1 MPVQP
6 RNSWIPERIQLKQ
19 PLSFQ
24 ASRSIDRL
32 VCGLILASLLVSTV
46 ALGQYNS
53 GHSSSRLENPRGV
66 LNQPFDSPIFLGAYG
81 QLGGG
86 LDHDQGQLG
95 YGAFFMFRPGSASN
109 FFRFLHDWNSSLVLQ
124 ADYQK
129 VSADS
134 RILSG
139 DLIIRHYL
147 KDMRDDTTAVS
158 PFFGAGIG
166 ASEVLLPP
174 EEPIT
179 FQQYWSGLLEI
190 GQEWNWRPDKMV
202 FIKGQFRY
210 YSFGGYN
217 YSTWSLQAGAGIPL
231 PW

>member
-1 MPVQP
+1 MAERKWPKMPVQP

-147 KDMRDDTTAVS
+147 KDMRDDTLLFPHFLVRVS
-158 PFFGAGIG
+158 VPAKFFYPRKSPLLSSSIG
-166 ASEVLLPP
+166 LAC
-174 EEPIT
+174 
-179 FQQYWSGLLEI
+179 
-190 GQEWNWRPDKMV
+190 WR
-202 FIKGQFRY
+202 
-210 YSFGGYN
+210 
-217 YSTWSLQAGAGIPL
+217 
-231 PW
+231 